1 MKPVLFLVLLAGL
14 VLTGP
19 VAAQEKPAAKPEVSK
34 PEISKPGPKAE
45 ARKKSTSTAA
55 SKAKRQQD
63 ARHCLQRPTN
73 TEIIKCAEA
82 YL

>member
-1 MKPVLFLVLLAGL
+1 MKPVFFLVLLAGL
-14 VLTGP
+14 AIGP
-19 VAAQEKPAAKPEVSK
+19 VRAQEKPAPKPEAAKPA
-34 PEISKPGPKAE
+34 PKAE
-45 ARKKSTSTAA
+45 ARKKSTPKAA
-55 SKAKRQQD
+55 STAKRQQD